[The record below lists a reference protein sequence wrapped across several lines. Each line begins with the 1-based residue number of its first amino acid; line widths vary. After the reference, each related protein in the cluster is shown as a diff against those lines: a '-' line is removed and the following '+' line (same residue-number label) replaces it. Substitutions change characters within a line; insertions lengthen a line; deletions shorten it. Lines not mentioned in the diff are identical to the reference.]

1 MRGEHQ
7 VTSTLPMSTS
17 WHTSIEV
24 QAKNSFYYDQRW
36 LEMLTT
42 FYGYRITCLTSTDE
56 EGRAI
61 SFLPL
66 CFVNSPLTG
75 RRLVSLP
82 FSDQCPLLA
91 VDEASATDLVEQAIR
106 LARQQKVKYLELRTG
121 VNELLAQRSDLI
133 ESNLY
138 VNWSLPLT
146 DRTEDVWSQLRK
158 PVQRQIKKSQK
169 QNVQIRMGEKRDDMF
184 LYYNLHLQT
193 RAKKHGMPVQ
203 SRKYFT
209 TLWDT
214 FTASGTLR
222 LLLAEYEGNTIAGI
236 IVFASGTTLHY
247 AYGASDEKY
256 LKLAPNNLLFWSA
269 ITWGCEHGYKVLD
282 LGRTARDNEGLMEF
296 KRRWGAIEE
305 PLPYYYYP
313 RTAGLASTSESS
325 HKFRLF
331 TTAWRKLP
339 LVVTAPLGTW
349 LYKHMG

>member
-1 MRGEHQ
+1 
-7 VTSTLPMSTS
+7 VIATLPIDSP
-17 WHTSIEV
+17 WHTSIGN

-36 LEMLTT
+36 LEILTT
-42 FYGYRITCLTSTDE
+42 FYGYRITRLTTTNE
-56 EGRAI
+56 EGQI
-61 SFLPL
+61 TGFLPL

-91 VDEASATDLVEQAIR
+91 VDETSANHLIEQAIR
-106 LARQQKVKYLELRTG
+106 LARQHKVKYLELRAG
-121 VNELLAQRSDLI
+121 ANEQLARCPDLT

-138 VNWSLPLT
+138 VNWVIPLSE
-146 DRTEDVWSQLRK
+146 RPEDMWSKLRK

-169 QNVQIRMGEKRDDMF
+169 DEVHIRVADKPEDMA
-184 LYYNLHLQT
+184 LYYNMHLQT

-203 SRKYFT
+203 SRKYFS

-214 FTASGTLR
+214 FAPSGTLR

-236 IVFASGTTLHY
+236 ILFTSGTTLHY
-247 AYGASDEKY
+247 SYGASDEKY
-256 LKLAPNNLLFWSA
+256 LKLAPNNLLFWEV
-269 ITWGCEHGYKVLD
+269 ITWGCEHGYKAFD

-296 KRRWGAIEE
+296 KRRWGATQE

-313 RTAGLASTSESS
+313 QTAGLASTSESS
-325 HKFRLF
+325 RKFRLL
-331 TTAWRKLP
+331 TTAWRRLP
-339 LVVTAPLGTW
+339 LGITAPLGGW